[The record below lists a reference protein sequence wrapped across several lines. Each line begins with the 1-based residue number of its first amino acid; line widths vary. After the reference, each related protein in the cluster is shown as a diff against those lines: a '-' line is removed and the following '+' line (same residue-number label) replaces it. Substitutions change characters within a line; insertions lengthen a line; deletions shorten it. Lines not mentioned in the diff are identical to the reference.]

1 MSGPPSR
8 EGMLRPGSNTSTT
21 GNKPQ
26 SFQRPINQ
34 KPPSEGQV
42 DNRFKDSNTQPVKGL
57 ETTPANPPSFQAD
70 THADNK

>member
-8 EGMLRPGSNTSTT
+8 EGLLRPGSNTSTT

-42 DNRFKDSNTQPVKGL
+42 DNRFKDSNTQPVKGSG
-57 ETTPANPPSFQAD
+57 TTPANPPSFQAD

>member
-8 EGMLRPGSNTSTT
+8 EAMLRPGSTT
-21 GNKPQ
+21 GNNKPQ

-42 DNRFKDSNTQPVKGL
+42 DNRFKDSNTQPVKGS
-57 ETTPANPPSFQAD
+57 ETTPANQASFQDA